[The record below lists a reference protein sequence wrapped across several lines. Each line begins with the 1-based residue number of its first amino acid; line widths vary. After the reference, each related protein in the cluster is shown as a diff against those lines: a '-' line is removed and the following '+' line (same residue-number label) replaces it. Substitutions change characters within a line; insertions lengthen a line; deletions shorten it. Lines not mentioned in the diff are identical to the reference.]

1 MKIVAKYTLVL
12 GAALIVALTVLAVI
26 RVEHD
31 RERFMR
37 DMEGDHRVIGRL
49 LQTGVTDLWMD
60 RDAPSATR
68 QTLELV
74 QRANENAGAIR
85 FTWVEGAGG
94 AEESQ
99 RIEGHDFVSRFPI
112 RVAGALVGSVVGR
125 EPLDAIDQL
134 VRHSVVL
141 TAVELALIVIIG
153 LVLSLVL
160 GRWLVGRPITRL
172 VEQARAIGGR
182 DFTGEV
188 ALRRADELGELA
200 TEMKTMSD
208 ALSSALATIAVETEA
223 RIRAVE
229 QLRHSERL
237 STVGKL
243 AAGIAHELGTPLS
256 IVAGHAQMIAGREVA
271 GDAAL
276 QSAEAI
282 DREAT
287 RMGRIV
293 RQLLDFARRKGPE
306 GTACRA
312 DAVAQRCVS
321 LLAPILDRTNVR
333 CEIDSVEPPPRVL
346 IDEDSLQQVLTN
358 LVLNATQAMASGG
371 VVTVDISHAPEQRVR
386 IEVRDTGPGIPEDV
400 RPHIFE
406 PFFTTKEAGDGTGLG
421 LAVVYGIVV
430 DHHGAVTVE
439 SSPRGTT
446 VAVVLQEAT

>member
-1 MKIVAKYTLVL
+1 MKIVAKYTMVL
-12 GAALIVALTVLAVI
+12 GAALIVALAVLAFV

-31 RERFMR
+31 RDRFMR
-37 DMEGDHRVIGRL
+37 DMEVDHRVLGRL
-49 LQTGVTDLWMD
+49 LQTGVTDLWID
-60 RDAPSATR
+60 RDAASATR
-68 QTLELV
+68 QTTELI

-85 FTWVEGAGG
+85 FAWLEGAAGDD
-94 AEESQ
+94 SQ
-99 RIEGHDFVSRFPI
+99 QIEGHDFVSRFAI
-112 RVAGALVGSVVGR
+112 HVAGRQVGSVVGR

-134 VRHSVVL
+134 VHQDVVL
-141 TAVELALIVIIG
+141 TAIELGLIVVIGIGLALG
-153 LVLSLVL
+153 L
-160 GRWLVGRPITRL
+160 GGWLVGRPISLL
-172 VEQARAIGGR
+172 VHQARAIGKR
-182 DFTGEV
+182 DFTGAL

-200 TEMKTMSD
+200 TEMKAMSD
-208 ALSSALATIAVETEA
+208 ALSSALATITVETEA
-223 RIRAVE
+223 RILAVE

-287 RMGRIV
+287 RMGKIV

-306 GTACRA
+306 GTTCEPGE
-312 DAVAQRCVS
+312 VARRCVS
-321 LLAPILDRTNVR
+321 LMTPIMDRAKVR
-333 CEIDSVEPPPRVL
+333 CEVETALPAPRAL
-346 IDEDSLQQVLTN
+346 IDEDSLQQVLAN

-371 VVTVDISHAPEQRVR
+371 VVTIAISRAPEGCVR
-386 IEVRDTGPGIPEDV
+386 IEIRDTGPGIPEDV

-430 DHHGAVTVE
+430 DHRGTVTVE
-439 SSPRGTT
+439 SSERGTT
-446 VAVVLQEAT
+446 VAVVLQEVT

>member
-12 GAALIVALTVLAVI
+12 GAALIVALAVLAFV

-31 RERFMR
+31 RERFMHE
-37 DMEGDHRVIGRL
+37 MEADHRVLGRL
-49 LQTGVTDLWMD
+49 LQTGVTDLWLD
-60 RDAPSATR
+60 RDAARATR
-68 QTLELV
+68 QTMELIE
-74 QRANENAGAIR
+74 RANENAGAIR
-85 FTWVEGAGG
+85 FAWIPGTEAGDD
-94 AEESQ
+94 SQ
-99 RIEGHDFVSRFPI
+99 RIEGHDFVSRFPV
-112 RVAGALVGSVVGR
+112 RVSGTLVGSVVGR

-134 VRHSVVL
+134 VRHDVVL
-141 TAVELALIVIIG
+141 TAIELGLIVIIG

-160 GRWLVGRPITRL
+160 GRWLVGRPISRL
-172 VEQARAIGGR
+172 VQQARAIGAR
-182 DFTGEV
+182 DFTGAIAV
-188 ALRRADELGELA
+188 RRADELGELA
-200 TEMKTMSD
+200 TEMKAMSD
-208 ALSSALATIAVETEA
+208 ALSTALATIAIETEA

-282 DREAT
+282 DREVT

-306 GTACRA
+306 GTTCEAGEIAR
-312 DAVAQRCVS
+312 RCIS
-321 LLAPILDRTNVR
+321 LLAPIMDRAKVR
-333 CEIDSVEPPPRVL
+333 CEVDTVDPPPRVL

-371 VVTVDISHAPEQRVR
+371 VVTIAIDRAPAGSVR
-386 IEVRDTGPGIPEDV
+386 IEIRDTGPGIPEDV

-430 DHHGAVTVE
+430 DHRGSVTVD
-439 SSPRGTT
+439 SSARGTT